1 MKAAAC
7 ALLSVPLW
15 GALAIS
21 GCSSQTEVSVSASSS
36 AAAPNAWVGI
46 PKPSADVLAVI
57 NKSGREPYA
66 GPTGTL
72 KGHVTIS
79 GDPAPD
85 VEWSYPPECGELAR
99 ETYGKAFRVGP
110 NNELADALVT
120 VTGYDAF
127 VPPAEPAVTVD
138 VHDCAFDKRT
148 IALGFGQR
156 LEVSSSEKR
165 GDVSYTPFLD
175 GAEYRAVMMLVGGGE
190 PVSLYPLRPAVNY
203 VLRDFQGRKFM
214 QADVLALKYA
224 THDVTKLDGSYEI
237 GRIPAGKVTVTV
249 WLRAINKEI
258 QKEIEI
264 VSGDNT
270 LDLELT
276 FDKALDKVASRP
288 PDPFERGN
296 DPNKEAAK
304 PGEFGGPAPP
314 RKIPRD
320 VPR

>member
-1 MKAAAC
+1 MKAAAA
-7 ALLSVPLW
+7 ALLLATPLL
-15 GALAIS
+15 GLAA
-21 GCSSQTEVSVSASSS
+21 CKTEVSVEGSSS
-36 AAAPNAWVGI
+36 APAPSADAWIGI
-46 PKPSADVLAVI
+46 PKSAADVLGVV
-57 NKSGREPYA
+57 NKSGREPYT

-72 KGHVTIS
+72 KGRVTIT
-79 GDPAPD
+79 GDAAPD
-85 VEWSYPPECGELAR
+85 VEWTYPPECGTLAR

-127 VPPAEPAVTVD
+127 VPPAEPAVKVD

-156 LEVSSSEKR
+156 IEVASSDTK
-165 GDVSYTPFLD
+165 GNISYTPFLD
-175 GAEYRAVMMLVGGGE
+175 GAEYRAVMMVVGGGE
-190 PVSLYPLRPAVNY
+190 PVKLYPLKPAVNY

-224 THDVTKLDGSYEI
+224 THDVTKTDGTYQI

-249 WLRAINKEI
+249 WLRSINKEI

-264 VSGDNT
+264 ASGDNT

-276 FDKALDKVASRP
+276 FDKASDKVASRP
-288 PDPFERGN
+288 PDPFERGA

-304 PGEFGGPAPP
+304 PGEFGGAPPP
-314 RKIPRD
+314 RKIPKD

>member
-1 MKAAAC
+1 MKAAAT
-7 ALLSVPLW
+7 ALFLLASSGL
-15 GALAIS
+15 GA
-21 GCSSQTEVSVSASSS
+21 GCSSKTTAEASSS
-36 AAAPNAWVGI
+36 APSPSTDAAWIGI
-46 PKPSADVLAVI
+46 PKSSTEVLGVI

-72 KGHVTIS
+72 KGRVTIT
-79 GDPAPD
+79 GDAAPD
-85 VEWSYPPECGELAR
+85 VEWSYPPECGAFAR

-110 NNELADALVT
+110 NKELADALVT

-127 VPPAEPAVTVD
+127 VPPAEPAVKVD

-156 LEVSSSEKR
+156 IEVSSSDTK
-165 GDVSYTPFLD
+165 GNISYTPFLD
-175 GAEYRAVMMLVGGGE
+175 GAEYRAVMMVVGGGE
-190 PVSLYPLRPAVNY
+190 PVKLYPLKPAVNY

-237 GRIPAGKVTVTV
+237 GRIPAGGKVTVTV

-264 VSGDNT
+264 VSGENT

-276 FDKALDKVASRP
+276 FDKAADKVASRP
-288 PDPFERGN
+288 PDPFERGA
-296 DPNKEAAK
+296 DPEKEAAK
-304 PGEFGGPAPP
+304 PGEFGGAPPP
-314 RKIPRD
+314 RKIPKD